1 MAVVA
6 RKGYYAP
13 THTEDA
19 KATALRE
26 LEEAL
31 FSREEMADIPVDMH
45 TQFFKTGAD
54 SAKLA
59 LLIKIDVKKLKFRK
73 EEDRNNDELTVVCG
87 VFDRNGVYVTGVQK
101 RIEMRLKD
109 ETLEKRVDN
118 GIVVRN
124 TLDVKPGVYTVRLV
138 VRDAEGALMS
148 ARNGA
153 VEIPY

>member
-1 MAVVA
+1 MGLTA

-13 THTEDA
+13 THTEDG
-19 KATALRE
+19 KETARRE

-31 FSREEMADIPVDMH
+31 FSREEMTDIPVDMH

-54 SAKLA
+54 AAKLA

-124 TLDVKPGVYTVRLV
+124 SLDVKPGVYTVRLV
-138 VRDAEGALMS
+138 VRDAEGAMMS